1 MSLITWLSLVAVCCL
16 GAMSPGPSLAVVLR
30 HALSNST
37 RHAVVAA
44 LSHAIGVAMW
54 AMLTIWGL
62 AVLVVETPQIF
73 QVITYVGAAY
83 LAWLGIKALRSKG
96 GQMALD
102 GQQVPVSAA
111 AWDGLMVSVLNPKL
125 AVFFIALF
133 SQFVSADLL
142 LADKL
147 IMLSTVT
154 VIDSGWYILLTVLLA
169 RTGLLTKMQKGAAT
183 VDKVSGVVLLGL
195 ALKIAI

>member
-1 MSLITWLSLVAVCCL
+1 M
-16 GAMSPGPSLAVVLR
+16 
-30 HALSNST
+30 
-37 RHAVVAA
+37 
-44 LSHAIGVAMW
+44 
-54 AMLTIWGL
+54 
-62 AVLVVETPQIF
+62 
-73 QVITYVGAAY
+73 ITYVGAAY

-96 GQMALD
+96 GQLALE

-147 IMLSTVT
+147 IMMSTVT

>member
-1 MSLITWLSLVAVCCL
+1 MSLLTWLSLVAVCCL

-30 HALSNST
+30 HALSNSP

-96 GQMALD
+96 GQLALE

-147 IMLSTVT
+147 IMMSTVT